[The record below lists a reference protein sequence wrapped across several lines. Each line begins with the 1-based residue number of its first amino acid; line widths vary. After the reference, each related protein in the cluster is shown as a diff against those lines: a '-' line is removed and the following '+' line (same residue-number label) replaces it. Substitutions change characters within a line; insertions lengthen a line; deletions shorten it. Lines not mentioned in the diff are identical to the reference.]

1 LRGGRTP
8 AMPGGPT
15 NVVSDHSL
23 LTPAML
29 HALRLLTA
37 VCGCLLVAACPAA
50 FGCTIFVA
58 ARGGSV
64 LTGNN
69 EDNAARFN
77 PDTRIWFL
85 PPAAD
90 RFGIAFFGYGDGVPQ
105 GGMNDHGLFFDGAAL
120 SNGAQCLLGDRS
132 GGMAVLEFTPDKQTA
147 LGPGQG
153 AELIDTM
160 MSGCETVEA
169 ALKVLTRRF
178 LAKGISHHVVRPGG
192 DFQVATN
199 FQLSTTPREKITCKR
214 YEAATKMLAESPAI
228 SVELFRSILEAA
240 HQEGPFRTFY
250 STICD
255 LKHGL
260 IYLYQNGQF
269 DHVAELRLADELSK
283 GKHELKL
290 SDCFK

>member
-1 LRGGRTP
+1 ML
-8 AMPGGPT
+8 ASPT
-15 NVVSDHSL
+15 TLVSDHSL
-23 LTPAML
+23 LTPAMR

-37 VCGCLLVAACPAA
+37 VCGCLLVADCPVA

-69 EDNAARFN
+69 EDNAALFN

-85 PPAAD
+85 PPAAG

-120 SNGAQCLLGDRS
+120 PNGAQCLLGDRS
-132 GGMAVLEFTPDKQTA
+132 GGMAVVEFKPDQPTA
-147 LGPGQG
+147 LGPGEGDQ
-153 AELIDTM
+153 LIDSM

-169 ALKVLTRRF
+169 ALKVLTGRF
-178 LAKGISHHVVRPGG
+178 RAKGISHHVVRPGG

-199 FQLSTTPREKITCKR
+199 FPLSTTRREKITCKR

-228 SVELFRSILEAA
+228 SVDLFRSILQAA

-255 LKHGL
+255 LKQGVV
-260 IYLYQNGQF
+260 YLYQNGQF
-269 DHVAELRLADELSK
+269 DHVVKLRLADELSK

-290 SDCFK
+290 SACFK